1 MRKEKVVSFMALE
14 YLLHAPTMI
23 NSCYCLKI
31 IVKHYLDESFSL
43 NWPMFFFWINLD
55 VCFTCI
61 MMATDEFCTSFFV

>member
-43 NWPMFFFWINLD
+43 NWPMFIFLD
-55 VCFTCI
+55 KLRCMFH
-61 MMATDEFCTSFFV
+61 MHNDGN